1 MHVTL
6 DALLALRDGAA
17 GADVAEHVAACP
29 ACAAELE
36 RLNGIRK
43 SLRALPSLAP
53 ERDLWPAIHVLSTGE
68 HKHRRL
74 VRAGW
79 VAAGFAAAM
88 SLLVGVRGAI
98 ETVQEVRTTR
108 EMRSLVAESQ
118 RLEKTLRSSG
128 AEGRVVSGRIAG
140 TIVNL
145 EDRIAIID
153 ARLAPKRNETLASQ
167 EALGL
172 WQERVRL
179 LDALVAV
186 QSTREAYV
194 GL

>member
-1 MHVTL
+1 MHVSL
-6 DALLALRDGAA
+6 EALLALRDGVAEP
-17 GADVAEHVAACP
+17 GVAEHVDACP
-29 ACAAELE
+29 QCAAELE
-36 RLNGIRK
+36 RLREIRE
-43 SLRALPSLAP
+43 SLRGLPPLSP
-53 ERDLWPAIHVLSTGE
+53 DGDLWPAIQTRARNERSQ
-68 HKHRRL
+68 RRL
-74 VRAGW
+74 ARAGW
-79 VAAGFAAAM
+79 VAAGLAAAV

-98 ETVQEVRTTR
+98 EAAQELRTVSEV
-108 EMRSLVAESQ
+108 RSLVAESQ
-118 RLEKTLRSSG
+118 RLEKALRSDGS
-128 AEGRVVSGRIAG
+128 EGRVVSGRIAG

-153 ARLAPKRNETLASQ
+153 ARLAPNRKETLASRD
-167 EALGL
+167 ALRL

>member
-6 DALLALRDGAA
+6 ETLLALRDGSADA
-17 GADVAEHVAACP
+17 GVAEHVAACRE
-29 ACAAELE
+29 CSAELE
-36 RLNGIRK
+36 RVKEIRE

-53 ERDLWPAIHVLSTGE
+53 ERDLWPAIRAREASE
-68 HKHRRL
+68 RKHRRL
-74 VRAGW
+74 ARAGW
-79 VAAGFAAAM
+79 VAAGLAAAV

-98 ETVQEVRTTR
+98 ESVQEMRTVR
-108 EMRSLVAESQ
+108 EVRSLVAQSQ
-118 RLEKTLRSSG
+118 RLEMALRSSDG
-128 AEGRVVSGRIAG
+128 EGRVVSGRTAD